1 MCIYIYVNVHTSYEW
16 AWEQQHPNGD
26 NAQILALIPFSTKN
40 KQRSLEK
47 WLISGLGQAK
57 NMMSLEHLVPEIKE
71 MLKKW
76 WGHIQRTQKAG

>member
-1 MCIYIYVNVHTSYEW
+1 MFINTFMLYKIYVFLNVHLYTPMYMCIYIYVNVHTSYEW

-47 WLISGLGQAK
+47 
-57 NMMSLEHLVPEIKE
+57 
-71 MLKKW
+71 
-76 WGHIQRTQKAG
+76 